1 MPLRSGS
8 QPTAAAAAED
18 DPDIVHKTKK
28 QRASKLEA
36 AKAKQN
42 KMAVKLKALEVRTGP
57 LKHALEVAKSAKRA
71 ERDAALQNHLGQV
84 EAQKI
89 LVKDAAAAV
98 AVQEKADGA
107 KALQVLKAGAA
118 AERRTAMSVK
128 AIRQLTQCRLEMQK
142 FMDDKSNK
150 NTSIWDKI
158 AATYNALVDAG
169 VLEESDRRTADSLK
183 AKFSTL
189 DGLFKQ
195 HCRHIQRRKE
205 SGAPAEDVGAQPT

>member
-57 LKHALEVAKSAKRA
+57 LQHALEVAKSAKRA
-71 ERDAALQNHLGQV
+71 ERDAALQNHLRQV

-98 AVQEKADGA
+98 AVQEEADGA
-107 KALQVLKAGAA
+107 KALQVLL
-118 AERRTAMSVK
+118 AEP
-128 AIRQLTQCRLEMQK
+128 
-142 FMDDKSNK
+142 
-150 NTSIWDKI
+150 
-158 AATYNALVDAG
+158 
-169 VLEESDRRTADSLK
+169 
-183 AKFSTL
+183 
-189 DGLFKQ
+189 
-195 HCRHIQRRKE
+195 
-205 SGAPAEDVGAQPT
+205 APC